1 MCLSL
6 PVLRIASLAM
16 ICPSVNGSVSEN
28 RRGKRSGGFGKDIA
42 KCRVC
47 FVSGAAG
54 ILSYRIIYLDRFI
67 MLESLLLRGSSV
79 GHGDY
84 GGSLLYMIKSGATTR
99 GLSTPEGK
107 PRLRDICIHPCMGV
121 YDGAGIRTVT
131 FWGRLQQACCRP
143 LYWIPLYGSGR
154 GLRMKSAC
162 PTNQRLC
169 AHCGCSWR
177 GTSSWYEWPN
187 RHQH

>member
-28 RRGKRSGGFGKDIA
+28 RRSKRSGGFGKVVA
-42 KCRVC
+42 KCRVY

-54 ILSYRIIYLDRFI
+54 ILSYRTIYLDRFI

-84 GGSLLYMIKSGATTR
+84 GGSLLYAIKSGATTR

-107 PRLRDICIHPCMGV
+107 PRLRDIYIHPWVFMMV
-121 YDGAGIRTVT
+121 
-131 FWGRLQQACCRP
+131 
-143 LYWIPLYGSGR
+143 R
-154 GLRMKSAC
+154 GLGPSHFGAAC
-162 PTNQRLC
+162 SRHAASHCIRFLC
-169 AHCGCSWR
+169 TVLADVCA
-177 GTSSWYEWPN
+177 
-187 RHQH
+187 

>member
-28 RRGKRSGGFGKDIA
+28 RRGKRSGGFGKVVA

-54 ILSYRIIYLDRFI
+54 ILSYRILYLDRFI

-84 GGSLLYMIKSGATTR
+84 GGSLLYVIKSGATTR
-99 GLSTPEGK
+99 GLSKGK
-107 PRLRDICIHPCMGV
+107 PRLRDICIHPWVFMMMRGFGPSHF
-121 YDGAGIRTVT
+121 GAACSRHAASHCIGFPFTV
-131 FWGRLQQACCRP
+131 LAEV
-143 LYWIPLYGSGR
+143 
-154 GLRMKSAC
+154 
-162 PTNQRLC
+162 C
-169 AHCGCSWR
+169 A
-177 GTSSWYEWPN
+177 
-187 RHQH
+187 